1 MKKILILAAS
11 IAGLAGCNATKDAAY
26 FTANPSER
34 DTVLQECRKNTGAF
48 NNDQTCIAAAMA
60 EDVRPVSYWK
70 ANPADRQAKL
80 GECKEYAGTLG
91 KSANCANAQA
101 AQVSAFGSGSNPIY
115 VQGPKASSVSQ

>member
-1 MKKILILAAS
+1 MKKFIIFAAS
-11 IAGLAGCNATKDAAY
+11 IAGIAGCNADKDAAY

-34 DTVLQECRKNTGAF
+34 ETVLQECRKNPASF

-60 EDVRPVSYWK
+60 EDVRAVSYWK
-70 ANPADRQAKL
+70 ANPADRKAKL
-80 GECKEYAGTLG
+80 AECKEYAGTLG

-115 VQGPKASSVSQ
+115 VQGPKTSSASQ